1 MVRGARAAALCV
13 AAAAAARWC
22 AFVLAPLPVGEPARP
37 LDDGAYDLVDVA
49 APVAAGWRLRVLAGL
64 FRVDALYPAL
74 ARFLLNANGVD
85 RVRSLARA
93 VPERVPSRPLPLVR
107 LGAAEYARQVAAAAA
122 WSPDVAPRGAPRRRW
137 SVEDYARAYRSGA
150 TTPAAVAEALLAAV
164 PRLEAAL
171 GRVFAHCDAAAVRAQ
186 AAAATRRFAAGAPRS
201 VFDGVPVAVKDMIA
215 VAGFPKYSGAF
226 PSGRGPEPVD
236 DPVVARLRD
245 AGAIVVG
252 ATVMTEFGISPI
264 GWNAHYGGARNPWD
278 AGRYAGGSSTG
289 SAVAVA
295 AGLLPVA
302 VGFDGGGS
310 VRVPAALTGVY
321 GLAAGFARVPFR
333 TEAPCSM
340 THAGPFATTARDAE
354 LVYAVISAP
363 AADGE
368 GTHTTTTLYRPP
380 PPSGADPPRRM
391 RLGVLRGAIDDSEP
405 DVRDAVEAALA
416 ALAEDHELVDVAI
429 PHLMTL
435 CARRRR
441 PPSRPAGPTPRAGR
455 SRTRWRSPPRWP
467 SCTTRSSRPTATR
480 PSRTRRA
487 SRSPWAGVARRRPPG
502 APAARAR
509 AAPRRHDG
517 RRDPRREPAAELGDG
532 PLRAGALRPPG
543 PRRRRLADDADRR
556 AAALGRG
563 RGRRRVGHGAD
574 REAHQ
579 VRLPRERARAPGSR
593 RSSTSPPRADLLGLP
608 SLSVP
613 VESPGLPVGLLLT
626 APWWRES
633 ALLGLAKS
641 MPEVDAPRPRVFASE
656 FDALLAP

>member
-85 RVRSLARA
+85 RVRALARA

-441 PPSRPAGPTPRAGR
+441 PPFRPRGTDAPRRSLAHSMALSSEMAFMHDAEFAADGDPPLEDSTRVALAMGR
-455 SRTRWRSPPRWP
+455 SRAPAPPR
-467 SCTTRSSRPTATR
+467 SARRA
-480 PSRTRRA
+480 RTRRA
-487 SRSPWAGVARRRPPG
+487 AQA
-502 APAARAR
+502 
-509 AAPRRHDG
+509 
-517 RRDPRREPAAELGDG
+517 
-532 PLRAGALRPPG
+532 
-543 PRRRRLADDADRR
+543 
-556 AAALGRG
+556 
-563 RGRRRVGHGAD
+563 
-574 REAHQ
+574 
-579 VRLPRERARAPGSR
+579 
-593 RSSTSPPRADLLGLP
+593 
-608 SLSVP
+608 
-613 VESPGLPVGLLLT
+613 
-626 APWWRES
+626 
-633 ALLGLAKS
+633 
-641 MPEVDAPRPRVFASE
+641 
-656 FDALLAP
+656 

>member
-13 AAAAAARWC
+13 AAAAVAARWC

-37 LDDGAYDLVDVA
+37 LDDRAYDLVDVA

-74 ARFLLNANGVD
+74 ARCLLNANGVH

-122 WSPDVAPRGAPRRRW
+122 WTPDVAPRAAPRRRW

-226 PSGRGPEPVD
+226 PSGRGPEPSD

-252 ATVMTEFGISPI
+252 GTVMTEFGISPV
-264 GWNAHYGGARNPWD
+264 GWNAHYGGARNPRD

-310 VRVPAALTGVY
+310 VRVPAALTGLY

-354 LVYAVISAP
+354 LASASCIR
-363 AADGE
+363 DNFE
-368 GTHTTTTLYRPP
+368 RFRP
-380 PPSGADPPRRM
+380 GNR
-391 RLGVLRGAIDDSEP
+391 
-405 DVRDAVEAALA
+405 
-416 ALAEDHELVDVAI
+416 
-429 PHLMTL
+429 
-435 CARRRR
+435 
-441 PPSRPAGPTPRAGR
+441 
-455 SRTRWRSPPRWP
+455 
-467 SCTTRSSRPTATR
+467 
-480 PSRTRRA
+480 
-487 SRSPWAGVARRRPPG
+487 
-502 APAARAR
+502 
-509 AAPRRHDG
+509 
-517 RRDPRREPAAELGDG
+517 
-532 PLRAGALRPPG
+532 
-543 PRRRRLADDADRR
+543 
-556 AAALGRG
+556 
-563 RGRRRVGHGAD
+563 
-574 REAHQ
+574 
-579 VRLPRERARAPGSR
+579 
-593 RSSTSPPRADLLGLP
+593 
-608 SLSVP
+608 
-613 VESPGLPVGLLLT
+613 
-626 APWWRES
+626 
-633 ALLGLAKS
+633 
-641 MPEVDAPRPRVFASE
+641 
-656 FDALLAP
+656 

>member
-107 LGAAEYARQVAAAAA
+107 LGAAEYERQVAAAAA
-122 WSPDVAPRGAPRRRW
+122 WSPDVAPRAPRRRW

-226 PSGRGPEPVD
+226 PSGRGPEPRD

-278 AGRYAGGSSTG
+278 ADRYAGGSSTG

-310 VRVPAALTGVY
+310 VRVPAALTGLY

-354 LVYAVISAP
+354 LVYALISAP

-380 PPSGADPPRRM
+380 PPSGAEPPRRM

-435 CARRRR
+435 SLAHSMTLSSEMAFMHDAEFAADGD
-441 PPSRPAGPTPRAGR
+441 PPLEDSTRVALAMGR
-455 SRTRWRSPPRWP
+455 SMTAVEIHAANRLRSWAMDLFERELFGRLSLDAVVSPTTPIVAPPL
-467 SCTTRSSRPTATR
+467 S
-480 PSRTRRA
+480 
-487 SRSPWAGVARRRPPG
+487 
-502 APAARAR
+502 
-509 AAPRRHDG
+509 
-517 RRDPRREPAAELGDG
+517 
-532 PLRAGALRPPG
+532 
-543 PRRRRLADDADRR
+543 
-556 AAALGRG
+556 AAAAAGGESDTALT
-563 RGRRRVGHGAD
+563 VKLIKFVFLAN
-574 REAHQ
+574 
-579 VRLPRERARAPGSR
+579 
-593 RSSTSPPRADLLGLP
+593 LLGLP

>member
-107 LGAAEYARQVAAAAA
+107 LGAAEYERQVAAAAA
-122 WSPDVAPRGAPRRRW
+122 WSPDVAPRRRRRW

-171 GRVFAHCDAAAVRAQ
+171 GRVFAHCDAAAVRAGSGGD
-186 AAAATRRFAAGAPRS
+186 AALRGRRAAVGFRRRPRGRQGHDRRRGLPQVLGRSLPAGPGRAATRRRAA
-201 VFDGVPVAVKDMIA
+201 
-215 VAGFPKYSGAF
+215 
-226 PSGRGPEPVD
+226 
-236 DPVVARLRD
+236 RD

-278 AGRYAGGSSTG
+278 ADRCAGGSSTG

-310 VRVPAALTGVY
+310 VRVPAALTGLY

-354 LVYAVISAP
+354 LALVYALISAP

-380 PPSGADPPRRM
+380 PPSGAEPPRRM

-441 PPSRPAGPTPRAGR
+441 PPFRPRGTD
-455 SRTRWRSPPRWP
+455 
-467 SCTTRSSRPTATR
+467 
-480 PSRTRRA
+480 
-487 SRSPWAGVARRRPPG
+487 
-502 APAARAR
+502 
-509 AAPRRHDG
+509 APRRSLAHSMTLSSEMAFMHDAEFAADGDPPLEDSTRVALAMG
-517 RRDPRREPAAELGDG
+517 RN
-532 PLRAGALRPPG
+532 
-543 PRRRRLADDADRR
+543 
-556 AAALGRG
+556 
-563 RGRRRVGHGAD
+563 
-574 REAHQ
+574 
-579 VRLPRERARAPGSR
+579 
-593 RSSTSPPRADLLGLP
+593 LLGLP

>member
-1 MVRGARAAALCV
+1 MSPR
-13 AAAAAARWC
+13 
-22 AFVLAPLPVGEPARP
+22 
-37 LDDGAYDLVDVA
+37 
-49 APVAAGWRLRVLAGL
+49 GL

-107 LGAAEYARQVAAAAA
+107 LGAAEYERQVAAAAA
-122 WSPDVAPRGAPRRRW
+122 WSPTPRRAAAALVRRGLRARTGRGDDAGGRRRGAPR
-137 SVEDYARAYRSGA
+137 GG
-150 TTPAAVAEALLAAV
+150 PAARGGAR
-164 PRLEAAL
+164 PRAPRRR
-171 GRVFAHCDAAAVRAQ
+171 GGGAQ
-186 AAAATRRFAAGAPRS
+186 AAAATRRLAAGAPRS

-226 PSGRGPEPVD
+226 PSGG
-236 DPVVARLRD
+236 
-245 AGAIVVG
+245 AGA
-252 ATVMTEFGISPI
+252 ATTPSRGSATP
-264 GWNAHYGGARNPWD
+264 AR
-278 AGRYAGGSSTG
+278 SSTG
-289 SAVAVA
+289 SAAA

-310 VRVPAALTGVY
+310 VRVPAALTGLY

-354 LVYAVISAP
+354 LALVYALISAP

-380 PPSGADPPRRM
+380 PPSGAEPPRRM

-441 PPSRPAGPTPRAGR
+441 PPFRPRGTDAPRRSLAHSMTLSSEMAFMHDAEFAADGDPPLEDSTRVALAMGR
-455 SRTRWRSPPRWP
+455 SMTAVEIHAANRLRSWAMDLFERELFGRLGLDAVVSPTTPIVAPPL
-467 SCTTRSSRPTATR
+467 SAAAAAAGESDTALT
-480 PSRTRRA
+480 
-487 SRSPWAGVARRRPPG
+487 VKLIKFVFL
-502 APAARAR
+502 AARAS
-509 AAPRRHDG
+509 
-517 RRDPRREPAAELGDG
+517 
-532 PLRAGALRPPG
+532 
-543 PRRRRLADDADRR
+543 
-556 AAALGRG
+556 
-563 RGRRRVGHGAD
+563 
-574 REAHQ
+574 
-579 VRLPRERARAPGSR
+579 AR
-593 RSSTSPPRADLLGLP
+593 
-608 SLSVP
+608 
-613 VESPGLPVGLLLT
+613 
-626 APWWRES
+626 
-633 ALLGLAKS
+633 
-641 MPEVDAPRPRVFASE
+641 VDAPRPRVFASE

>member
-49 APVAAGWRLRVLAGL
+49 APVAAGWRLRVLAAL

-107 LGAAEYARQVAAAAA
+107 LGAAEYERQVAAAAA
-122 WSPDVAPRGAPRRRW
+122 WSPDVAPRAPRRRW

-278 AGRYAGGSSTG
+278 ADRYAGGSSTG

-310 VRVPAALTGVY
+310 VRVPAALTGLY

-354 LVYAVISAP
+354 LVYALISAP

-380 PPSGADPPRRM
+380 PPSGAEPPRRM

-435 CARRRR
+435 SLAHSMTLSSEMAFMHDAEFAADGD
-441 PPSRPAGPTPRAGR
+441 PPLEDSTRVALAMGR
-455 SRTRWRSPPRWP
+455 SMTAVEIHAANRLRSWAMDLFERELFGRLSLDAVVSPTTPIVAPPL
-467 SCTTRSSRPTATR
+467 S
-480 PSRTRRA
+480 
-487 SRSPWAGVARRRPPG
+487 
-502 APAARAR
+502 
-509 AAPRRHDG
+509 
-517 RRDPRREPAAELGDG
+517 
-532 PLRAGALRPPG
+532 
-543 PRRRRLADDADRR
+543 
-556 AAALGRG
+556 AAAAAAGESDTALT
-563 RGRRRVGHGAD
+563 VKLIKFVFLAN
-574 REAHQ
+574 
-579 VRLPRERARAPGSR
+579 
-593 RSSTSPPRADLLGLP
+593 LLGLP

>member
-1 MVRGARAAALCV
+1 MSARSSRFCEL
-13 AAAAAARWC
+13 
-22 AFVLAPLPVGEPARP
+22 
-37 LDDGAYDLVDVA
+37 
-49 APVAAGWRLRVLAGL
+49 VLAGL
-64 FRVDALYPAL
+64 FRVDALYPRSL
-74 ARFLLNANGVD
+74 RFLLNANGVD

-107 LGAAEYARQVAAAAA
+107 LGAAEYERQVARAA
-122 WSPDVAPRGAPRRRW
+122 PG
-137 SVEDYARAYRSGA
+137 
-150 TTPAAVAEALLAAV
+150 
-164 PRLEAAL
+164 
-171 GRVFAHCDAAAVRAQ
+171 
-186 AAAATRRFAAGAPRS
+186 AAATRRFAAGAPRS

-278 AGRYAGGSSTG
+278 ADRYAGGSSTG

-310 VRVPAALTGVY
+310 VRVPAALTGLY

-354 LVYAVISAP
+354 LALVYALISAP

-380 PPSGADPPRRM
+380 PPSGAEPPRRM

-441 PPSRPAGPTPRAGR
+441 PPFRPRGTDAPRRSLAHSMTLSSEMAFMHDAEFAADGDPPLEDSTRVALAMGR
-455 SRTRWRSPPRWP
+455 SMTAVEIHAANRLRSWAMDLFERELFGRLSLDAVVSPTTPIVAPPL
-467 SCTTRSSRPTATR
+467 SAAAAAGGESDTALTVKLIKFVFL
-480 PSRTRRA
+480 A
-487 SRSPWAGVARRRPPG
+487 S
-502 APAARAR
+502 ARAR
-509 AAPRRHDG
+509 
-517 RRDPRREPAAELGDG
+517 PA
-532 PLRAGALRPPG
+532 R
-543 PRRRRLADDADRR
+543 
-556 AAALGRG
+556 
-563 RGRRRVGHGAD
+563 
-574 REAHQ
+574 
-579 VRLPRERARAPGSR
+579 
-593 RSSTSPPRADLLGLP
+593 
-608 SLSVP
+608 
-613 VESPGLPVGLLLT
+613 
-626 APWWRES
+626 
-633 ALLGLAKS
+633 
-641 MPEVDAPRPRVFASE
+641 VDAPRPRVFASE

>member
-107 LGAAEYARQVAAAAA
+107 LGAAEYERQVAAAAA
-122 WSPDVAPRGAPRRRW
+122 WSPDVAPRAPRRRW

-278 AGRYAGGSSTG
+278 ADRYAGGSSTG

-310 VRVPAALTGVY
+310 VRVPAALTGLY

-354 LVYAVISAP
+354 LVYALISAP

-380 PPSGADPPRRM
+380 PPSGAEPPRRM

-435 CARRRR
+435 SLAHSMTLSSEMAFMHDAEFAADGD
-441 PPSRPAGPTPRAGR
+441 PPLEDSTRVALAMGR
-455 SRTRWRSPPRWP
+455 SMTAVEIHAANRLRSWAMDLFERELFGRLSLDAVVSPTTPIVAPPL
-467 SCTTRSSRPTATR
+467 S
-480 PSRTRRA
+480 
-487 SRSPWAGVARRRPPG
+487 
-502 APAARAR
+502 
-509 AAPRRHDG
+509 
-517 RRDPRREPAAELGDG
+517 
-532 PLRAGALRPPG
+532 
-543 PRRRRLADDADRR
+543 
-556 AAALGRG
+556 AAAAAGGESDTALT
-563 RGRRRVGHGAD
+563 VKLIKFVFLAN
-574 REAHQ
+574 
-579 VRLPRERARAPGSR
+579 
-593 RSSTSPPRADLLGLP
+593 LLGLP

>member
-49 APVAAGWRLRVLAGL
+49 APVAAGWRLRVLAAL

-107 LGAAEYARQVAAAAA
+107 LGAAEYERQVAAAAA
-122 WSPDVAPRGAPRRRW
+122 WSPDVAPRAPRRRW

-226 PSGRGPEPVD
+226 PSGRGPEPRD

-278 AGRYAGGSSTG
+278 ADRYAGGSSTG

-310 VRVPAALTGVY
+310 VRVPAALTGLY

-354 LVYAVISAP
+354 LVYALISAP

-380 PPSGADPPRRM
+380 PPSGAEPPRRM

-435 CARRRR
+435 SLAHSMTLSSEMAFMHDAEFAADGD
-441 PPSRPAGPTPRAGR
+441 PPLEDSTRVALAMGR
-455 SRTRWRSPPRWP
+455 SMTAVEIHAANRLRSWAMDLFERELFGRLSLDAVVSPTTPIVAPPL
-467 SCTTRSSRPTATR
+467 S
-480 PSRTRRA
+480 
-487 SRSPWAGVARRRPPG
+487 
-502 APAARAR
+502 
-509 AAPRRHDG
+509 
-517 RRDPRREPAAELGDG
+517 
-532 PLRAGALRPPG
+532 
-543 PRRRRLADDADRR
+543 
-556 AAALGRG
+556 AAAAAAGESDTALT
-563 RGRRRVGHGAD
+563 VKLIKFVFLAN
-574 REAHQ
+574 
-579 VRLPRERARAPGSR
+579 
-593 RSSTSPPRADLLGLP
+593 LLGLP

>member
-107 LGAAEYARQVAAAAA
+107 LGAAEYERQVAAAAA
-122 WSPDVAPRGAPRRRW
+122 WSPDVAPRAPRRRW

-226 PSGRGPEPVD
+226 PSGRGPEPRD

-278 AGRYAGGSSTG
+278 ADRYAGGSSTG

-310 VRVPAALTGVY
+310 VRVPAALTGLY

-354 LVYAVISAP
+354 LVYALISAP

-380 PPSGADPPRRM
+380 PPSGAEPPRRM

-435 CARRRR
+435 SLAHSMTLSSEMAFMHDAEFAADGD
-441 PPSRPAGPTPRAGR
+441 PPLEDSTRVALAMGR
-455 SRTRWRSPPRWP
+455 SMTAVEIHAANRLRSWAMDLFERELFGRLSLDAVVSPTTPIVAPPL
-467 SCTTRSSRPTATR
+467 S
-480 PSRTRRA
+480 
-487 SRSPWAGVARRRPPG
+487 
-502 APAARAR
+502 
-509 AAPRRHDG
+509 
-517 RRDPRREPAAELGDG
+517 
-532 PLRAGALRPPG
+532 
-543 PRRRRLADDADRR
+543 
-556 AAALGRG
+556 AAAAAAGESDTALT
-563 RGRRRVGHGAD
+563 VKLIKFVFLAN
-574 REAHQ
+574 
-579 VRLPRERARAPGSR
+579 
-593 RSSTSPPRADLLGLP
+593 LLGLP